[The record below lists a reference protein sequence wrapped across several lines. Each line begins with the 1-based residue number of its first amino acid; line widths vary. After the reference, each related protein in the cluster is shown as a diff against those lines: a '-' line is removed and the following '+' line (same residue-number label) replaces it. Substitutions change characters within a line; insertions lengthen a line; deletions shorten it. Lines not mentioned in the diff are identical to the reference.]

1 MTGRKLAN
9 HLIRNPAAFLTRD
22 FVQRF
27 LWEYGRSDIRIS
39 PMASALCTRLS
50 WRPNTPFY
58 YGWLVLG
65 LSGAGAF
72 AATAIAGVVLG
83 GVQTYILDDTNWS
96 RTSIGLAAG
105 CGVWL
110 SGLFAPFA
118 GRLADRYG
126 PRWLMP
132 VGVIV
137 LGLSMFAIGGA
148 HAVWQF
154 FLASVIGRAIS
165 QPFLIGVVPRT
176 MAVNFFNRR
185 RNIALALTG
194 IYRPISGAL
203 IIQAFSVIAVFADW
217 RAAFRYLG
225 IFSLALA
232 VPMVIIMRRRPE
244 DIGLL
249 PDGAAPNPSG
259 ADAPSAGSGGRP
271 RPSPPREGEG
281 TVSSTAREAFRTQA
295 FWLISVIALLE
306 VAATSGLGFSLVP
319 YLRDFAGLTTPQ
331 AAGVLSVSTFLALTS
346 LVWGQLASR
355 LTARWCIVAALALS
369 GAAALALLWVDS
381 LLAAY
386 VFGVLWGLFH
396 GGLEVLKYILL
407 ADYFGRD
414 SYGAIAGS
422 LRPFEAGGLGL
433 GQLVGPLIYDF
444 TSSYTLLIVSSA
456 GLLVLSA
463 GLMLLTRRPTS

>member
-1 MTGRKLAN
+1 
-9 HLIRNPAAFLTRD
+9 
-22 FVQRF
+22 
-27 LWEYGRSDIRIS
+27 
-39 PMASALCTRLS
+39 MASSLATLLN

-65 LSGAGAF
+65 LSGVGAF
-72 AATAIAGVVLG
+72 VATAIAGVVLG
-83 GVQTYILDDTNWS
+83 GVQTYILDDTHWS

-110 SGLFAPFA
+110 SGFFAPFA

-137 LGLSMFAIGGA
+137 LGVSMIAIGGA

-154 FLASVIGRAIS
+154 FLAAVIGRAVS

-194 IYRPISGAL
+194 MYRPVSGAL
-203 IIQAFSVIAVFADW
+203 IIMAFSAVAAFADW
-217 RAAFRYLG
+217 RTAFRYLG
-225 IFSLALA
+225 FFSLALA
-232 VPMVIIMRRRPE
+232 APMIIIMRRRPE

-259 ADAPSAGSGGRP
+259 AEISSASGRGRP
-271 RPSPPREGEG
+271 RPNPASETEG
-281 TVSSTAREAFRTQA
+281 TVSSTAREALRTRA
-295 FWLISVIALLE
+295 FWLVAIVAFLE

-319 YLRDFAGLTTPQ
+319 HLRQFAGLTTPQ
-331 AAGVLSVSTFLALTS
+331 AAGVLSISTFLALSS
-346 LVWGQLASR
+346 LVWGQLAAR

-369 GAAALALLWVDS
+369 AAAALSLLWVDS

-396 GGLEVLKYILL
+396 SGLEVLKYILL

-422 LRPFEAGGLGL
+422 MRPFEAGGLGV

-444 TSSYTLLIVSSA
+444 TGSYNLLILSSS

-463 GLMLLTRRPTS
+463 ALMLLTRRPVRPA

>member
-1 MTGRKLAN
+1 M
-9 HLIRNPAAFLTRD
+9 AFSL
-22 FVQRF
+22 
-27 LWEYGRSDIRIS
+27 
-39 PMASALCTRLS
+39 SALLN
-50 WRPNTPFY
+50 WRPNPPFY

-110 SGLFAPFA
+110 SGFFAPFA

-132 VGVIV
+132 GGVIV

-148 HAVWQF
+148 HATGQF
-154 FLASVIGRAIS
+154 FLAAVIGRAIS

-203 IIQAFSVIAVFADW
+203 IIQAFSIIAVFADW

-232 VPMVIIMRRRPE
+232 LPMLVIMRRRPE

-249 PDGAAPNPSG
+249 PDGARRDAST
-259 ADAPSAGSGGRP
+259 AAPSAPGSGAQREG
-271 RPSPPREGEG
+271 PPRMAE
-281 TVSSTAREAFRTQA
+281 VSSTAREAFRTQA
-295 FWLISVIALLE
+295 FWLISVVALLE

-331 AAGVLSVSTFLALTS
+331 AAGVLSISTFLALTS
-346 LVWGQLASR
+346 LIWGQLAAR
-355 LTARWCIVAALALS
+355 LTARWCIIAALALS

-433 GQLVGPLIYDF
+433 GQVVGPLIYDF
-444 TSSYTLLIVSSA
+444 TGSYTWLIISSS
-456 GLLVLSA
+456 GLLALSA
-463 GLMLLTRRPTS
+463 ALMLLARRPVRPA

>member
-1 MTGRKLAN
+1 
-9 HLIRNPAAFLTRD
+9 
-22 FVQRF
+22 
-27 LWEYGRSDIRIS
+27 
-39 PMASALCTRLS
+39 MASSLS
-50 WRPNTPFY
+50 VFLNWRPHTPFY

-72 AATAIAGVVLG
+72 AATSIAGVVLG

-110 SGLFAPFA
+110 SGFFAPFA

-132 VGVIV
+132 IGVIV
-137 LGLSMFAIGGA
+137 LGLSMLAMGGVS
-148 HAVWQF
+148 AVWQF
-154 FLASVIGRAIS
+154 FLAAVIGRAVS

-203 IIQAFSVIAVFADW
+203 IIQAFSLIAIFADW

-225 IFSLALA
+225 LFSLALA

-249 PDGAAPNPSG
+249 PDGAPQDPAASAASGVAAQGNRPGPSV
-259 ADAPSAGSGGRP
+259 AT
-271 RPSPPREGEG
+271 E
-281 TVSSTAREAFRTQA
+281 VSSTAREALRTRA
-295 FWLISVIALLE
+295 FWLVAAVAFLE

-319 YLRDFAGLTTPQ
+319 YLREFAGLTTPQ
-331 AAGVLSVSTFLALTS
+331 AAGVLSISTFLALSS
-346 LVWGQLASR
+346 LVWGQLAAG

-369 GAAALALLWVDS
+369 ALAALALLWVDS

-396 GGLEVLKYILL
+396 SGLEVLKYILL
-407 ADYFGRD
+407 ADYFGRN

-422 LRPFEAGGLGL
+422 MRPFEAGGLGL

-444 TSSYTLLIVSSA
+444 TGSYTLLVLSSSA
-456 GLLVLSA
+456 LLLVSA
-463 GLMLLTRRPTS
+463 VLMALTRRPANPETATGQVYQDAPQRA

>member
-1 MTGRKLAN
+1 MSS
-9 HLIRNPAAFLTRD
+9 AFSTL
-22 FVQRF
+22 
-27 LWEYGRSDIRIS
+27 LN
-39 PMASALCTRLS
+39 

-83 GVQTYILDDTNWS
+83 GVQPYILDDTKWS
-96 RTSIGLAAG
+96 RTEIGLAAS
-105 CGVWL
+105 CGVWA
-110 SGLFAPFA
+110 SGFFAPFA

-148 HAVWQF
+148 HNVWLF
-154 FLASVIGRAIS
+154 FVAAVIGRAVS

-194 IYRPISGAL
+194 MYRPISGAL
-203 IIQAFSVIAVFADW
+203 IIMAFSAIAVVADW
-217 RAAFRYLG
+217 RVAFRYLG
-225 IFSLALA
+225 FFSLALA
-232 VPMVIIMRRRPE
+232 VPMIIIMRRRPE

-249 PDGAAPNPSG
+249 PDGAAPSSR
-259 ADAPSAGSGGRP
+259 DRGGRP
-271 RPSPPREGEG
+271 RPNPPPGGEG

-346 LVWGQLASR
+346 LVWGQLAAR

-444 TSSYTLLIVSSA
+444 TGSYTLLTLASA
-456 GLLVLSA
+456 GLLVISA
-463 GLMLLTRRPTS
+463 ALMLLTRRPAPKSVGPLPST

>member
-1 MTGRKLAN
+1 
-9 HLIRNPAAFLTRD
+9 
-22 FVQRF
+22 
-27 LWEYGRSDIRIS
+27 
-39 PMASALCTRLS
+39 MASTVSTLLN

-96 RTSIGLAAG
+96 RTEIGLAAS
-105 CGVWL
+105 CGVWA
-110 SGLFAPFA
+110 SGFFAPFA

-132 VGVIV
+132 LGVIV

-148 HAVWQF
+148 HNVWLF
-154 FLASVIGRAIS
+154 FVAAVIGRAVS

-194 IYRPISGAL
+194 MYRPISGAL
-203 IIQAFSVIAVFADW
+203 IIMAFSAIAVVADW

-225 IFSLALA
+225 FFSLALA

-249 PDGAAPNPSG
+249 PDGAAPS
-259 ADAPSAGSGGRP
+259 SAGRGGRP
-271 RPSPPREGEG
+271 QPNPGQGREG

-331 AAGVLSVSTFLALTS
+331 AAGVLSISTFLALTS
-346 LVWGQLASR
+346 LVWGQLAAR
-355 LTARWCIVAALALS
+355 LTARWCIVAALSLS

-444 TSSYTLLIVSSA
+444 TGSYTLLILASA
-456 GLLVLSA
+456 GLLVISA
-463 GLMLLTRRPTS
+463 ALMLLTRRPAPKPAGPLPST

>member
-1 MTGRKLAN
+1 
-9 HLIRNPAAFLTRD
+9 
-22 FVQRF
+22 
-27 LWEYGRSDIRIS
+27 
-39 PMASALCTRLS
+39 MASAVSTLLN

-110 SGLFAPFA
+110 SGFFAPFA

-132 VGVIV
+132 VGVIF
-137 LGLSMFAIGGA
+137 LGLSMIAIGGA

-154 FLASVIGRAIS
+154 FLAAVIGRAVS

-225 IFSLALA
+225 IFSLALT
-232 VPMVIIMRRRPE
+232 VPMVIIMRQRPE

-249 PDGAAPNPSG
+249 PDGTESSAAIR
-259 ADAPSAGSGGRP
+259 GGRP
-271 RPSPPREGEG
+271 HPNPPPEGEG

-295 FWLISVIALLE
+295 FWLISAVALLE

-331 AAGVLSVSTFLALTS
+331 AAGVLSISTFLALSS
-346 LVWGQLASR
+346 LAWGQLAGR
-355 LTARWCIVAALALS
+355 LTARRCIVAALALS

-444 TSSYTLLIVSSA
+444 TGSYTLLILSSV

-463 GLMLLTRRPTS
+463 ALMLLLRRPVS